1 MIDIIRDNIQKEFVR
16 QFNEQ
21 GIDYYTNRAED
32 APLPYVK
39 LWELNTWSEE
49 FKTHEEMYVRFTF
62 WVWDEA
68 YNTKGNLDL
77 LKTINTIASSIEV
90 EGLCKIVR
98 EKETFKDAQK
108 PDTKCT
114 VAVYTFKIIRG

>member
-90 EGLCKIVR
+90 EGLCKIER
-98 EKETFKDAQK
+98 EKDNL
-108 PDTKCT
+108 
-114 VAVYTFKIIRG
+114 